1 MKAFSEEKLVYSVD
15 EVAKILAISRP
26 VAYELTK
33 KPGFPAV
40 RVSPRRIVIPKSGL
54 EKWLAQQGGGED

>member
-26 VAYELTK
+26 VAYELVK

-40 RVSPRRIVIPKSGL
+40 RISPRRIVVPKSEL
-54 EKWLAQQGGGED
+54 ERWLVHQGGGED